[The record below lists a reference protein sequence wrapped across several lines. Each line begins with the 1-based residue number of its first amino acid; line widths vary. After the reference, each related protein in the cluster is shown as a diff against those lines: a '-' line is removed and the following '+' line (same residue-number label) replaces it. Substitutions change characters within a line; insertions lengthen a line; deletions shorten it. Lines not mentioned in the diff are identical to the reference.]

1 MFSIKFHWQVF
12 PAKSHRIVVQLDCAT
27 LLQDVAIAPQ
37 VKHGVAVGIGVAVG
51 GGVNVGVEVG
61 VGVAVSIVIVVVVVV
76 VVVEVGEGNCV

>member
-37 VKHGVAVGIGVAVG
+37 VKYGVAVGSGVAVG
-51 GGVNVGVEVG
+51 GGVNIGVG
-61 VGVAVSIVIVVVVVV
+61 VGVGASIVIVVIVVV

>member
-37 VKHGVAVGIGVAVG
+37 VKHGVAVGSGVAVG
-51 GGVNVGVEVG
+51 GGVNIGVG
-61 VGVAVSIVIVVVVVV
+61 VGVGASIVIVVIVVV